1 MRLTQT
7 FWSECLVI
15 TQLVHLIQ
23 ISLVINLVEVAT
35 GATNSNFFGQ
45 QAGYQATSAFA
56 STFIGQNAGYG
67 ATNAN
72 NSTFIGQNA
81 GSNATGASSINVNW
95 F

>member
-1 MRLTQT
+1 VL
-7 FWSECLVI
+7 
-15 TQLVHLIQ
+15 
-23 ISLVINLVEVAT
+23 
-35 GATNSNFFGQ
+35 TNSNFFGQ
-45 QAGYQATSAFA
+45 CWLLATSAFA

-81 GSNATGASSINVNW
+81 GSNATGASSINVNL